1 MKLEFPDWKTRLQEP
16 RVLAG
21 AAGFVLLLLLALCW
35 TAWRWNIATDRLAM
49 LEKQAAQG
57 FLLPASRTQGV
68 RIDPRESRIAG
79 IDVGGLPQRIDLLIA
94 AVTDRFEQFRVSLLR
109 DDGTALLHAERLVR
123 DSNGNLRISVN
134 STLLPNGIYRIR
146 IEGYTWRGQL
156 QPFAEAK
163 LQVVGRSDPG

>member
-1 MKLEFPDWKTRLQEP
+1 MKLEFPDWKARLQQP

-21 AAGFVLLLLLALCW
+21 AAGFVLLLVLALSW

-49 LEKQAAQG
+49 LEKQAAEG

-79 IDVGGLPQRIDLLIA
+79 IDVSGLPQRIDLSIA
-94 AVTDRFEQFRVSLLR
+94 ATTDRYERFRVSLLR

-123 DSNGNLRISVN
+123 DSNGDLRISIN
-134 STLLPNGIYRIR
+134 STLLPDGIYRIR
-146 IEGYTWRGQL
+146 IEGYNWQGRL
-156 QPFAEAK
+156 HPFAEAR
-163 LQVVGRSDPG
+163 LQITAR